1 MRSPVGVLT
10 KVACT
15 MCYLSEQ
22 GRLRK
27 TADAF
32 GLSRSTVSVV
42 VRKKRANPSWW
53 IVVQNTYSCRLLS
66 LRPGSLFRNLSP
78 LTVIECAFGGLKTR
92 FATLRK
98 AKDFLRVIYA
108 IVRPARRLH

>member
-42 VRKKRANPSWW
+42 VRKNVQIHLGGSWFK
-53 IVVQNTYSCRLLS
+53 IHTAAAY
-66 LRPGSLFRNLSP
+66 
-78 LTVIECAFGGLKTR
+78 
-92 FATLRK
+92 
-98 AKDFLRVIYA
+98 
-108 IVRPARRLH
+108 